1 MKKVLIL
8 FILAAIAGTC
18 YYKFIYEKKEIDP
31 RLIAYGN
38 IDIRDVALGFRVSGR
53 IAELLYDEGDLVKK
67 GDIVA
72 RLDAV
77 PYREDLAVNVAQ
89 KNELEVRLINAK
101 KQFERKKTLVR
112 TGAVSQSVYDD
123 ALNAKNEIEAAI
135 ITAKNRINQAKTKLE
150 DTEIRA
156 PDEGTILTRVR
167 EPGSIVSQGATVY
180 SVSLIKPMWARCY
193 VGEEDLGR
201 IYPGKKAQVYTD
213 SGGIYEGRIGYISP
227 QAEFTPKT
235 VETTQLRT
243 DLVYRFRVVIDEFDK
258 GLRQGMPVT
267 VRFED

>member
-1 MKKVLIL
+1 MKKI
-8 FILAAIAGTC
+8 FILLLLVSVVGGC
-18 YYKFIYEKKEIDP
+18 YYKFIYEQEDVDP
-31 RLIAYGN
+31 RLVAYGN

-53 IAELLYDEGDLVKK
+53 IAEMLYDEGDLVKK
-67 GDIVA
+67 GDVVA

-77 PYREDLAVNVAQ
+77 PYQEELAVNVAQ

-112 TGAVSQSVYDD
+112 TGAVSRSAYDD
-123 ALNAKNEIEAAI
+123 ALNAQNEIEAAI
-135 ITAKNRINQAKTKLE
+135 ITAKSRINQAQTKLK
-150 DTEIRA
+150 DTEIHA
-156 PDEGTILTRVR
+156 PAEGTILTRVR
-167 EPGSIVSQGATVY
+167 EPGSIVSQGATIY

-193 VGEEDLGR
+193 VAEENLAK
-201 IYPGKKAQVYTD
+201 IYPGKKAQVFTD
-213 SGGIYEGRIGYISP
+213 SGGRYEGRVGYISP

-243 DLVYRFRVVIDEFDK
+243 ELVYQFRVIIDEFDQ
-258 GLRQGMPVT
+258 GVRQGMPVT